1 VVLRSLKGL
10 RLRNEGNVFVMN
22 LTLLKSRL
30 ETHTGAAV
38 SFEEDDGGM
47 SIIFDAG
54 PRKECIGGWAG
65 GTTKVFLPTGAIRP
79 RELSGWGRATIVG
92 GVGAWYDMLDGTGWF
107 KERRDLCLDDF
118 SSQEL
123 IELEGT
129 AG

>member
-1 VVLRSLKGL
+1 
-10 RLRNEGNVFVMN
+10 MD

-30 ETHTGAAV
+30 ETFTGAV
-38 SFEEDDGGM
+38 VTLERDDHGL
-47 SIIFDAG
+47 SITFDAG
-54 PRKECIGGWAG
+54 PTRPCVGGWAG

-79 RELSGWGRATIVG
+79 REIPGMGRATIIG

-107 KERRDLCLDDF
+107 EERRDLCLDDF
-118 SSQEL
+118 SSEEL